1 MPLTRVVQELAPDF
15 AQKQSSASDAT
26 AGRGL
31 IVGAFGLG
39 AQLVETET
47 NLDLYRTNG
56 NYLTP
61 ATGLTNLPPGWG
73 QTRYLILVGGGI
85 SYTTQALYSMSTG
98 LRATRHFSSTWSAW
112 RIEYDTGN
120 ILGTVSQA
128 SGVPTGAIIERGS
141 NAQGEYTKF
150 ADGTMIC
157 AGQLVA
163 SALAIST
170 AYQGGFRSAGVS
182 WTYPASFV
190 AAPLGLTAVPHFDT
204 AVSVLRNG
212 FGSTTGNSIVLTA
225 IASQAAA
232 DRTISLCAIGRWF

>member
-1 MPLTRVVQELAPDF
+1 MPLTRVVKELAPDF
-15 AQKQSSASDAT
+15 AQKQSSATDTTGGA
-26 AGRGL
+26 GL

-39 AQLVETET
+39 SE
-47 NLDLYRTNG
+47 YP
-56 NYLTP
+56 P
-61 ATGLTNLPPGWG
+61 ATVNDCNSLLVNGVYAIVSGVNTPGPTSGLLVVFSRNATNSKW
-73 QTRYLILVGGGI
+73 QTFYAYHTDNVYLRFWNG
-85 SYTTQALYSMSTG
+85 A
-98 LRATRHFSSTWSAW
+98 TWSAW
-112 RIEYDTGN
+112 RPIAGPA
-120 ILGTVSQA
+120 LMVGTVAQA

-182 WTYPASFV
+182 WTFPASFV
-190 AAPLGLTAVPHFDT
+190 AAPLGLTAIPHFDT

-225 IASQAAA
+225 VASQAAA